1 MRNIVF
7 LCFLTSTLIFN
18 IHAETVYL
26 TCMGKDTLEVESD
39 SKIGSLRPSVESF
52 MSFRWIQLDKQNKSI
67 LLAGDWIDTDI
78 NLEDFTQKWHS
89 NENYSED
96 IKSISFK

>member
-67 LLAGDWIDTDI
+67 LLALIHCFFGWLYVIYYYIGKRQD
-78 NLEDFTQKWHS
+78 
-89 NENYSED
+89 EN
-96 IKSISFK
+96 